1 MLKLIIAF
9 SIGTV
14 FGVAV
19 MCCCAV
25 AGRADR
31 NMGESFKD
39 ETDIS

>member
-25 AGRADR
+25 AGLAD
-31 NMGESFKD
+31 KD
-39 ETDIS
+39 MEEHYETDIS

>member
-19 MCCCAV
+19 MCCCAA
-25 AGRADR
+25 AGRAD
-31 NMGESFKD
+31 KD
-39 ETDIS
+39 MEEHYEYETDIS